1 MPRLSGLARW
11 ALFEGAKMTTTTTTP
26 IRYADPVA
34 QDEIDRL
41 RAGEDRSRP
50 IDPAAWPT
58 PGQLWAQL
66 IDADTETRL
75 LMLEA
80 AIEARGAFNRCY
92 IRRHDAQIEELEA
105 QAPKCV
111 GCAHFGEPQEECPAH
126 GRAYAE
132 WVQIASDQIA
142 IAADYHERLERIA
155 GIASPPLDPHPE
167 PEEITPEPFT
177 ARPDGEPPF

>member
-41 RAGEDRSRP
+41 RAGEDRTP
-50 IDPAAWPT
+50 IWPAVWPISPGIS
-58 PGQLWAQL
+58 PGQAWAQL
-66 IDADTETRL
+66 LDADPETRL
-75 LMLEA
+75 RILATVLEA
-80 AIEARGAFNRCY
+80 YRAAV
-92 IRRHDAQIEELEA
+92 ELER
-105 QAPKCV
+105 QCV

-155 GIASPPLDPHPE
+155 GIASPPLDPHPAV
-167 PEEITPEPFT
+167 EEITPGPWEAAPVDGAPF
-177 ARPDGEPPF
+177 